1 MPELPEVQT
10 TVNGINRSLR
20 GLRITDVWT
29 DYGSPLYENHKQ
41 IKSGKFFK
49 KFKKDVVG
57 VKILKAERRAKNVLI
72 HLSNPPSSSSRVTSA
87 RQGGNTILVHLKM
100 TGHLLYGEYVKRK
113 TQNVKRDNKKLNA
126 SRSTLHEYW
135 SAVERGPL
143 RDDPYNQY
151 IHLVFTLSNGRHLV
165 LSDVRKF
172 AKVTILPTE
181 KLAEEFKQI
190 GPEPLEKSFQLSAF
204 SLQLNKRPKGK
215 IKPVLMDQSVVA
227 GIGNI
232 YSDEI
237 LWASSVHPLR
247 SVKSLNARDLKNIF
261 VNIKLI
267 LKKGTEF
274 GGDSLQDY
282 RRLDGERGKFQHK
295 HRAYQRTGLPCLK
308 KNCRGTIRRIAIGGR
323 SAHFCDKHQR

>member
-113 TQNVKRDNKKLNA
+113 
-126 SRSTLHEYW
+126 
-135 SAVERGPL
+135 
-143 RDDPYNQY
+143 
-151 IHLVFTLSNGRHLV
+151 
-165 LSDVRKF
+165 
-172 AKVTILPTE
+172 
-181 KLAEEFKQI
+181 
-190 GPEPLEKSFQLSAF
+190 
-204 SLQLNKRPKGK
+204 
-215 IKPVLMDQSVVA
+215 
-227 GIGNI
+227 
-232 YSDEI
+232 
-237 LWASSVHPLR
+237 
-247 SVKSLNARDLKNIF
+247 
-261 VNIKLI
+261 
-267 LKKGTEF
+267 
-274 GGDSLQDY
+274 
-282 RRLDGERGKFQHK
+282 
-295 HRAYQRTGLPCLK
+295 
-308 KNCRGTIRRIAIGGR
+308 
-323 SAHFCDKHQR
+323 